1 MQRMLIKDVM
11 TPWVIWIN
19 QNDSLQSAAKK
30 MADCDVGSLPAVDEN
45 NNLVGILTDRDIV
58 VRACSQ
64 NMDLARTPVSQIM
77 SRSVLTCTPDTP
89 IEDACNLMAERQIRR
104 MPVVDQAGKLIGFV
118 SLANLA
124 LNLQA
129 QPQIVENMLA
139 KIASPGEP
147 KCKAA

>member
-1 MQRMLIKDVM
+1 MLIKDVM

-19 QNDSLQSAAKK
+19 QDDSLQSAAKK
-30 MADCDVGSLPAVDEN
+30 MADCDVGSLPAVDRN

-64 NMDLARTPVSQIM
+64 NMNLANTPVSAIM
-77 SRSVLTCTPDTP
+77 TRDVLTCAPDTP
-89 IEDACNLMAERQIRR
+89 VEDACNLMAERQIRR

-124 LNLQA
+124 LNLKA

-139 KIASPGEP
+139 RIASPGEP